1 MNENRYPCC
10 SATPAQTTFADAPIK
25 VPFPKISID
34 NFQYHEFTLT
44 IKKYCFETNLQDML
58 QMLKPKLMVV
68 MVNLMLSSQ
77 IKK

>member
-25 VPFPKISID
+25 VPFPEISIN
-34 NFQYHEFTLT
+34 NFQYYKFSLT
-44 IKKYCFETNLQDML
+44 IKNDCIKTNLQDML
-58 QMLKPKLMVV
+58 QMPKPKLMVA